1 MTLSTL
7 KATGVRVQFGGLVAV
22 DDVSFEARSD
32 RILSVI
38 GPNGAGKTTLF
49 AVLSGFVKPTNG
61 TVTLDGEMLT
71 GLEPHQIAKRGI
83 ARTFQIVRP
92 FRDLTALDN
101 VIVGAYA
108 HARSYREAS
117 AIAAD
122 MLQEVGLY
130 GKRSF
135 LASYLT
141 LPDLKMLE
149 VARALAT
156 RPKFLLLDEVMSGLN
171 LKEQHEVAH
180 MLEKLHERGT
190 GILLVEHSLA
200 IVQRMSARVVC
211 LDSGKN
217 IAEGTAAEVMSS
229 PAVHAA
235 YMGIDAAPAAPEAA
249 HA

>member
-1 MTLSTL
+1 MSTI
-7 KATGVRVQFGGLVAV
+7 KVSGVRVQFGGLVAV
-22 DDVSFEARSD
+22 DDVSFEANSAE
-32 RILSVI
+32 ILSVI

-49 AVLSGFVKPTNG
+49 AVLSGFQRPTQG
-61 TVTLDGEMLT
+61 TVTLDGDTLT
-71 GLEPHQIAKRGI
+71 GLEPHQVAQRGI

-108 HARSYREAS
+108 HAGSFREARE
-117 AIAAD
+117 IAER
-122 MLQEVGLY
+122 MLEEVGLY
-130 GKRSF
+130 AKREF
-135 LASYLT
+135 IASYLT
-141 LPDLKMLE
+141 LPDLKLLE
-149 VARALAT
+149 VAKALAT

-180 MLEKLHERGT
+180 MLEAIHARGT

-200 IVQRMSARVVC
+200 IVQRMAARVVC
-211 LDSGKN
+211 LDNGRN

-229 PAVHAA
+229 PAVQAA
-235 YMGIDAAPAAPEAA
+235 YMGIDAAPSAAEPA

>member
-1 MTLSTL
+1 MSVSTL
-7 KATGVRVQFGGLVAV
+7 KAQGVRVQFGGLVAV

-49 AVLSGFVKPTNG
+49 AVLSGFVKPTSG
-61 TVTLDGEMLT
+61 TVALDGETLT
-71 GLEPHQIAKRGI
+71 GEEPHQIARRGI

-101 VIVGAYA
+101 AIVGAYA
-108 HARSYREAS
+108 HAGSYREARE
-117 AIAAD
+117 IAD
-122 MLQEVGLY
+122 RMLEEVGLY
-130 GKRSF
+130 AKRSF

-141 LPDLKMLE
+141 LPDLKLLE
-149 VARALAT
+149 VAKALAT

-171 LKEQHEVAH
+171 LKEQHDVAH
-180 MLEKLHERGT
+180 MLEKIHERGT

-211 LDSGKN
+211 LDSGRK
-217 IAEGTAAEVMSS
+217 IAEGTAAEVMGS
-229 PAVHAA
+229 PAVQAA
-235 YMGIDAAPAAPEAA
+235 YMGIDAAPAEETANA
-249 HA
+249 

>member
-1 MTLSTL
+1 MNLL
-7 KATGVRVQFGGLVAV
+7 RIDGVRVQFGGLVAV

-32 RILSVI
+32 GILSVI

-49 AVLSGFVKPTNG
+49 AVLSGFVCPTMG
-61 TVTLDGEMLT
+61 TVTLDGATLT
-71 GLEPHQIAKRGI
+71 DLQPHQVARRGI

-101 VIVGAYA
+101 VIVGAYV
-108 HARSYREAS
+108 HAGSYHEARE
-117 AIAAD
+117 IAGR
-122 MLQEVGLY
+122 MLDEVGLY
-130 GKRSF
+130 AKRGY

-141 LPDLKMLE
+141 LPDLKLLE
-149 VARALAT
+149 VAKALAT

-171 LKEQHEVAH
+171 LKEQHDVAH
-180 MLEKLHERGT
+180 MLEKIHQRGT

-211 LDSGKN
+211 LDSGRK
-217 IAEGTAAEVMSS
+217 IAEGTAADVMNS
-229 PAVHAA
+229 PAVQAA
-235 YMGIDAAPAAPEAA
+235 YMGIDTAPSGEPS